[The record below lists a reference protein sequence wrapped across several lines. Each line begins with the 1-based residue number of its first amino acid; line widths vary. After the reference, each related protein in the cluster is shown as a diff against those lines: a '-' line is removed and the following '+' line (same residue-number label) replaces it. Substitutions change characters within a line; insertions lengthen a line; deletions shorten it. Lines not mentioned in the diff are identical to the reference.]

1 MTVYYGHVVKLNK
14 TDNLDVK
21 ILSSLLNNC
30 RESDRQIGQKIGLS
44 GVAVKSR
51 IDKMLKTK
59 LIEKFTLK
67 IEPHLLGY
75 NVIYLVTTGQDVNE
89 IVKHVNLVG
98 EPFFIVPCVGGISA
112 CGIVV
117 NGEVDQKIAIIK
129 NLLKQ
134 VRILNIFEAED
145 AGIESNLTKTDLD
158 VIEQLLKNPREQI
171 DVIAKNVKISSKTV
185 ARSIEKL
192 QENTA
197 FQFTL
202 IYDPTKIRPY
212 ISHAVLCVVNGN
224 IENLLKTLEK
234 QFEDHFMQIP
244 FIAKNQIALFLYSEN
259 IFEMDE
265 MVQKAS
271 SIENVIAVEN
281 FMPKKI
287 SLPHDWIRNGI
298 KENRKSEKLHL
309 LRV

>member
-1 MTVYYGHVVKLNK
+1 MKLNK
-14 TDNLDVK
+14 TDNLDVQ
-21 ILSSLLNNC
+21 ILSQLLNNC

-51 IDKMLKTK
+51 ISKMIKSK
-59 LIEKFTLK
+59 LIENFTLK

-89 IVKHVNLVG
+89 IVKQVKLVG
-98 EPFFIVPCVGGISA
+98 EPFFVVPCVGGISA

-117 NGEVDQKIAIIK
+117 RGEVDQKIAIIN
-129 NLLKQ
+129 NLLKD
-134 VRILNIFEAED
+134 VRVLNIFEAED

-171 DVIAKNVKISSKTV
+171 DIVSKKAKLSSKTV
-185 ARSIEKL
+185 MRSIEKL
-192 QENTA
+192 QNNPA
-197 FQFTL
+197 FQFT
-202 IYDPTKIRPY
+202 ITYNPVRIKPY

-224 IENLLKTLEK
+224 IENLLKILKK
-234 QFEDHFMQIP
+234 QFEEHFMQIP
-244 FIAKNQIALFLYSEN
+244 FIAKNQIVLFLYSED

-271 SIENVIAVEN
+271 SVENVVAVEN

-287 SLPHDWIRNGI
+287 SLPYDWIRNAI
-298 KENRKSEKLHL
+298 RENRKSKKLHL
-309 LRV
+309 LKIPTT

>member
-1 MTVYYGHVVKLNK
+1 MKLSK
-14 TDNLDVK
+14 IDNLDVR

-51 IDKMLKTK
+51 INKMLKSK

-89 IVKHVNLVG
+89 IVKQVKLVG

-117 NGEVDQKIAIIK
+117 KGEVEQKIAIIN
-129 NLLKQ
+129 NLLKE

-145 AGIESNLTKTDLD
+145 AGIKSNLTKTDLD
-158 VIEQLLKNPREQI
+158 VIEHLLKDPQEQI
-171 DVIAKNVKISSKTV
+171 DIIAKNLHLSTKTV
-185 ARSIEKL
+185 TRSIEKL
-192 QENTA
+192 QKNPA

-202 IYDPTKIRPY
+202 TYNPSKIKPY
-212 ISHAVLCVVNGN
+212 ISHAILCVVNGN
-224 IENLLKTLEK
+224 IQNLLKTLK
-234 QFEDHFMQIP
+234 IQFEDHFMQIP
-244 FIAKNQIALFLYSEN
+244 FIAKNQIALFLYSED

-265 MVQKAS
+265 LVQKARS
-271 SIENVIAVEN
+271 VENVISAEN

-287 SLPHDWIRNGI
+287 SLPHDWIINAI
-298 KENRKSEKLHL
+298 KENRKSERLHL
-309 LRV
+309 LRVTT

>member
-1 MTVYYGHVVKLNK
+1 MKLSK
-14 TDNLDVK
+14 IDNLDVR

-51 IDKMLKTK
+51 INKMLKSK

-89 IVKHVNLVG
+89 IVKQVKLVG
-98 EPFFIVPCVGGISA
+98 EPFFVVPCVGGISA

-117 NGEVDQKIAIIK
+117 KGEVEQKIAIIN
-129 NLLKQ
+129 NLLKE

-145 AGIESNLTKTDLD
+145 AGIKSNLTKTDLD
-158 VIEQLLKNPREQI
+158 VIEQLLKDPQEQI
-171 DVIAKNVKISSKTV
+171 DVIAKNLHLSTKTV
-185 ARSIEKL
+185 TRSIEKL
-192 QENTA
+192 QKNPA

-202 IYDPTKIRPY
+202 TYNPSKIKPY
-212 ISHAVLCVVNGN
+212 ISHAILCVVNGN
-224 IENLLKTLEK
+224 IQNLLKTLK
-234 QFEDHFMQIP
+234 IQFEDHFMQIP
-244 FIAKNQIALFLYSEN
+244 FIAKNQIALFLYSED

-265 MVQKAS
+265 MVQKARS
-271 SIENVIAVEN
+271 VENVISAEN

-287 SLPHDWIRNGI
+287 SLPHDWIRNAI
-298 KENRKSEKLHL
+298 KENRKSERLHL
-309 LRV
+309 LRITT

>member
-1 MTVYYGHVVKLNK
+1 MKLSK
-14 TDNLDVK
+14 IDNLDMK
-21 ILSSLLNNC
+21 ILSNLLNNC

-44 GVAVKSR
+44 GVSVRSR
-51 IDKMLKTK
+51 IEKMLKSK

-89 IVKHVNLVG
+89 IVKQVKLVG
-98 EPFFIVPCVGGISA
+98 EPFFVVPCVGGYSA

-117 NGEVDQKIAIIK
+117 KGEVEQKIAIIK
-129 NLLKQ
+129 NMLKQ

-158 VIEQLLKNPREQI
+158 VIEQLLNNPLEQI
-171 DVIAKNVKISSKTV
+171 DVVAKNAKISSKTV

-192 QENTA
+192 QENPA

-202 IYDPTKIRPY
+202 TYDPGKIKPY
-212 ISHAVLCVVNGN
+212 IAHAVLCVVNGN
-224 IENLLKTLEK
+224 IETLLKALRK
-234 QFEDHFMQIP
+234 QFEEHFMQIP
-244 FIAKNQIALFLYSEN
+244 FIAKNQIALFLYSED

-271 SIENVIAVEN
+271 DVENVVAVEN

-287 SLPHDWIRNGI
+287 SLPQDWIRNGI
-298 KENRKSEKLHL
+298 KENRKSERLHL
-309 LRV
+309 LRA

>member
-1 MTVYYGHVVKLNK
+1 MKLSK
-14 TDNLDVK
+14 IDNLDMK
-21 ILSSLLNNC
+21 ILSNLLNNC

-51 IDKMLKTK
+51 INKMLKSK

-89 IVKHVNLVG
+89 IVKQVKLVG
-98 EPFFIVPCVGGISA
+98 EPFFVVPCVGGYSA

-117 NGEVDQKIAIIK
+117 NGEVEQKIAIIK

-171 DVIAKNVKISSKTV
+171 DVVAKNAKISSKTV

-192 QENTA
+192 QENPA

-202 IYDPTKIRPY
+202 IYNPAKIKPY
-212 ISHAVLCVVNGN
+212 ISHAVLCVVNG
-224 IENLLKTLEK
+224 IC
-234 QFEDHFMQIP
+234 
-244 FIAKNQIALFLYSEN
+244 
-259 IFEMDE
+259 
-265 MVQKAS
+265 
-271 SIENVIAVEN
+271 
-281 FMPKKI
+281 
-287 SLPHDWIRNGI
+287 I
-298 KENRKSEKLHL
+298 K
-309 LRV
+309 

>member
-1 MTVYYGHVVKLNK
+1 MKLSK
-14 TDNLDVK
+14 IDNLDMK
-21 ILSSLLNNC
+21 ILSHLLNNC

-44 GVAVKSR
+44 GVAVRSR
-51 IDKMLKTK
+51 IEKMLKSK

-89 IVKHVNLVG
+89 IVKQVKLVG
-98 EPFFIVPCVGGISA
+98 EPFFVVPCVGGYSA

-117 NGEVDQKIAIIK
+117 KGEVEQKIAIIK

-171 DVIAKNVKISSKTV
+171 DVVAKNAKISSKTV
-185 ARSIEKL
+185 TRSIEKL
-192 QENTA
+192 QKNPA

-202 IYDPTKIRPY
+202 TYDPTKIKPY
-212 ISHAVLCVVNGN
+212 IAHAILCVINGDV
-224 IENLLKTLEK
+224 ETLLKALRK

-244 FIAKNQIALFLYSEN
+244 FIAKNQIALFLYSED

-265 MVQKAS
+265 MVQKANS
-271 SIENVIAVEN
+271 VENVIAVEN

-287 SLPHDWIRNGI
+287 SLPQDWIRNGI
-298 KENRKSEKLHL
+298 KENRKSEKLHI

>member
-1 MTVYYGHVVKLNK
+1 MTVYYVRIVKLNK

-21 ILSSLLNNC
+21 ILSNLLNNC

-51 IDKMLKTK
+51 IDKMLKRK

-89 IVKHVNLVG
+89 IVKQVKLVG

-117 NGEVDQKIAIIK
+117 NGEVEQKIAIIK

-192 QENTA
+192 QENPA

-202 IYDPTKIRPY
+202 IYDPTKIKPY

-224 IENLLKTLEK
+224 IKNLLKTLEK

-244 FIAKNQIALFLYSEN
+244 FIAKNQIALFLYSED

-265 MVQKAS
+265 MVQKAR
-271 SIENVIAVEN
+271 SIENVVAVEN
-281 FMPKKI
+281 FMPNKI

-298 KENRKSEKLHL
+298 KENRKSERLHL
-309 LRV
+309 LRA

>member
-1 MTVYYGHVVKLNK
+1 MKLSK
-14 TDNLDVK
+14 IDNLDMR
-21 ILSSLLNNC
+21 ILSNLLNNC

-51 IDKMLKTK
+51 INKMLKSK

-89 IVKHVNLVG
+89 IVKQVKLVG

-117 NGEVDQKIAIIK
+117 KGEVEQKIAIIN
-129 NLLKQ
+129 NLLKE

-145 AGIESNLTKTDLD
+145 AGIKSNLTKTDLD
-158 VIEQLLKNPREQI
+158 VIEHLLKDPQEQI
-171 DVIAKNVKISSKTV
+171 DIIAKNLHLSTKTV
-185 ARSIEKL
+185 TRSIEKL
-192 QENTA
+192 QKNPA

-202 IYDPTKIRPY
+202 TYNPSKIKPY
-212 ISHAVLCVVNGN
+212 ISHAILCVVNGN
-224 IENLLKTLEK
+224 IQNLLKTLK
-234 QFEDHFMQIP
+234 IQFEDHFMQIP
-244 FIAKNQIALFLYSEN
+244 FIAKNQIALFLYSED

-265 MVQKAS
+265 LVQKARS
-271 SIENVIAVEN
+271 VENVISAEN

-287 SLPHDWIRNGI
+287 SLPYDWIRNAI
-298 KENRKSEKLHL
+298 KENRKSERLHL
-309 LRV
+309 LRVTT

>member
-1 MTVYYGHVVKLNK
+1 MKLSK
-14 TDNLDVK
+14 IDNLDMK
-21 ILSSLLNNC
+21 ILSNLLNNC

-44 GVAVKSR
+44 GVSVRSR
-51 IDKMLKTK
+51 IEKMLKSK

-67 IEPHLLGY
+67 IEPHILGY

-89 IVKHVNLVG
+89 IVKQVKLVG
-98 EPFFIVPCVGGISA
+98 EPFFVVPCVGCYSA

-117 NGEVDQKIAIIK
+117 KGEVEQKIAIIK
-129 NLLKQ
+129 NMLKQ

-158 VIEQLLKNPREQI
+158 VSEQLLKNPREQI
-171 DVIAKNVKISSKTV
+171 DVVAKNAKISSKTV

-192 QENTA
+192 QENPA

-202 IYDPTKIRPY
+202 TYDPGKIKPY
-212 ISHAVLCVVNGN
+212 IAHAVLCVVNGN
-224 IENLLKTLEK
+224 IETLLKVLRK
-234 QFEDHFMQIP
+234 QFEEHFMQIP
-244 FIAKNQIALFLYSEN
+244 FIAKNQIALFLYSED

-271 SIENVIAVEN
+271 DVENVVAVEN

-287 SLPHDWIRNGI
+287 SLPQDWIRNGI

>member
-1 MTVYYGHVVKLNK
+1 MKLNK

-21 ILSSLLNNC
+21 ILSNLLNNC

-44 GVAVKSR
+44 GVAVRSR
-51 IDKMLKTK
+51 IDKMLRLN

-89 IVKHVNLVG
+89 IIKQVKLVG
-98 EPFFIVPCVGGISA
+98 EPFFVVPCVGGYSA

-117 NGEVDQKIAIIK
+117 KGEVEQKIAIIN
-129 NLLKQ
+129 NLLKE

-145 AGIESNLTKTDLD
+145 AGIKSNLTKTDLD
-158 VIEQLLKNPREQI
+158 VIEHLLKDPQEQI
-171 DVIAKNVKISSKTV
+171 DIIAKNLHLSTKTV
-185 ARSIEKL
+185 TRSIEKL
-192 QENTA
+192 QKNPA

-202 IYDPTKIRPY
+202 TYNPSKIKPY
-212 ISHAVLCVVNGN
+212 ISHAILCVVNGN
-224 IENLLKTLEK
+224 IQNLLKTLK
-234 QFEDHFMQIP
+234 IQFEDHFMQIP
-244 FIAKNQIALFLYSEN
+244 FIAKNQIALFLYSED

-265 MVQKAS
+265 LVQKARS
-271 SIENVIAVEN
+271 VENVISAEN

-287 SLPHDWIRNGI
+287 SLPYDWIRNAI
-298 KENRKSEKLHL
+298 KENRKSERLHL
-309 LRV
+309 LRVTT

>member
-1 MTVYYGHVVKLNK
+1 MKLSK
-14 TDNLDVK
+14 IDNLDVR

-30 RESDRQIGQKIGLS
+30 RESDRQVGQKIGLS

-51 IDKMLKTK
+51 INKMLKSK

-89 IVKHVNLVG
+89 IVKQVKLVG

-112 CGIVV
+112 CGIAVK
-117 NGEVDQKIAIIK
+117 GEVEQKIAIIN
-129 NLLKQ
+129 NLLKE

-145 AGIESNLTKTDLD
+145 AGIKSNLTKTDLD
-158 VIEQLLKNPREQI
+158 VIEQLLKEPQEQI
-171 DVIAKNVKISSKTV
+171 DVIAKNLHLSTKTV
-185 ARSIEKL
+185 TRSIEKL
-192 QENTA
+192 QKNPA

-202 IYDPTKIRPY
+202 TYDPSKIKPY
-212 ISHAVLCVVNGN
+212 ISHAILCVVNGN
-224 IENLLKTLEK
+224 IQNLLKTLK
-234 QFEDHFMQIP
+234 IQFEDHFMQIP
-244 FIAKNQIALFLYSEN
+244 FIAKNQIALFLYSED

-265 MVQKAS
+265 MVQKARS
-271 SIENVIAVEN
+271 VENVISAEN

-287 SLPHDWIRNGI
+287 SLPHDWIRNAI
-298 KENRKSEKLHL
+298 KENRKSERLHL
-309 LRV
+309 LRVTT

>member
-1 MTVYYGHVVKLNK
+1 MKLSK
-14 TDNLDVK
+14 IDNLDMR
-21 ILSSLLNNC
+21 ILSNLLNNC

-51 IDKMLKTK
+51 INKMLKSK

-89 IVKHVNLVG
+89 IVKQVKLVG

-117 NGEVDQKIAIIK
+117 KGEVEQKIAIIN
-129 NLLKQ
+129 NLLKE

-145 AGIESNLTKTDLD
+145 AGIKSNLTKTDLD
-158 VIEQLLKNPREQI
+158 VIEQLLKDPQEQI
-171 DVIAKNVKISSKTV
+171 DVIAKNLHLSTKTV
-185 ARSIEKL
+185 TRSIEKL
-192 QENTA
+192 QKNPA

-202 IYDPTKIRPY
+202 TYDPSKIKPY
-212 ISHAVLCVVNGN
+212 ISHAILCVVNGN
-224 IENLLKTLEK
+224 IQNLLKTLK
-234 QFEDHFMQIP
+234 IQFEDHFMQIP
-244 FIAKNQIALFLYSEN
+244 FIAKNQIALFLYSED

-265 MVQKAS
+265 MVQKANS
-271 SIENVIAVEN
+271 VENVISAEN

-287 SLPHDWIRNGI
+287 SLPHDWIRNAI
-298 KENRKSEKLHL
+298 KENRKSERLHL
-309 LRV
+309 LRITT

>member
-1 MTVYYGHVVKLNK
+1 MKLSK
-14 TDNLDVK
+14 IDNLDMK
-21 ILSSLLNNC
+21 ILSNLLNNC

-44 GVAVKSR
+44 GVAVRSR
-51 IDKMLKTK
+51 IEKMLKSK
-59 LIEKFTLK
+59 LIEKFNLK

-89 IVKHVNLVG
+89 IVKQVKLVG
-98 EPFFIVPCVGGISA
+98 EPFFVVPCVGGYSA

-117 NGEVDQKIAIIK
+117 KGEVEQKIAIIK

-171 DVIAKNVKISSKTV
+171 DVVAKNAKISSKTV
-185 ARSIEKL
+185 TRSIEKL
-192 QENTA
+192 QENPA

-202 IYDPTKIRPY
+202 TYDPGKIKPY
-212 ISHAVLCVVNGN
+212 ISHAILCVINGDV
-224 IENLLKTLEK
+224 ETLLKALRK

-244 FIAKNQIALFLYSEN
+244 FIAKNQIALFLYSED

-265 MVQKAS
+265 MVQKANS
-271 SIENVIAVEN
+271 VENVIAVEN

-287 SLPHDWIRNGI
+287 SLPQDWIRNGI
-298 KENRKSEKLHL
+298 KENRKSERLHL
-309 LRV
+309 LRI

>member
-1 MTVYYGHVVKLNK
+1 MKLSK
-14 TDNLDVK
+14 IDNLDMK
-21 ILSSLLNNC
+21 ILSNLLNNC

-44 GVAVKSR
+44 GVAVRTR
-51 IDKMLKTK
+51 IEKMLKSK

-89 IVKHVNLVG
+89 IVKQVKLVG
-98 EPFFIVPCVGGISA
+98 EPFFVVPCVGGYSA

-117 NGEVDQKIAIIK
+117 KGEVEQKIAIMK

-145 AGIESNLTKTDLD
+145 AGMESNLTKTDLD

-171 DVIAKNVKISSKTV
+171 DVVSKNANISTKTV
-185 ARSIEKL
+185 TRSIEKL
-192 QENTA
+192 QKNPA

-202 IYDPTKIRPY
+202 TYDPGKIKPY
-212 ISHAVLCVVNGN
+212 IAHAILCVINGDV
-224 IENLLKTLEK
+224 ETMLKALRK
-234 QFEDHFMQIP
+234 QFEEHFMQIP
-244 FIAKNQIALFLYSEN
+244 FIAKNQIALFLYSED

-265 MVQKAS
+265 MVQKANS
-271 SIENVIAVEN
+271 VENVITVEN

-287 SLPHDWIRNGI
+287 SLPQDWIRNGI
-298 KENRKSEKLHL
+298 RENRKSEKLHL
-309 LRV
+309 LRNVV

>member
-1 MTVYYGHVVKLNK
+1 MKLSK
-14 TDNLDVK
+14 IDNLDMK
-21 ILSSLLNNC
+21 ILSNLLNNC
-30 RESDRQIGQKIGLS
+30 RESDRQVGQKIGLS

-51 IDKMLKTK
+51 INKMLKSK

-89 IVKHVNLVG
+89 IVKLVG
-98 EPFFIVPCVGGISA
+98 EPFFVVPCVGGYSA

-117 NGEVDQKIAIIK
+117 NGEVEQKIAIIK

-171 DVIAKNVKISSKTV
+171 DVVAKNAKISSKTV

-192 QENTA
+192 QENPA

-202 IYDPTKIRPY
+202 IYNPAKIKPY
-212 ISHAVLCVVNGN
+212 ISHAVLCMVNGN
-224 IENLLKTLEK
+224 IKNLLKTLEK

-244 FIAKNQIALFLYSEN
+244 FIAKNQIALFLYSED

-271 SIENVIAVEN
+271 SVENVIAVEN

-287 SLPHDWIRNGI
+287 SLPHDWIRNAI
-298 KENRKSEKLHL
+298 KENRKSERLHL
-309 LRV
+309 LRVTT

>member
-1 MTVYYGHVVKLNK
+1 MKLSK
-14 TDNLDVK
+14 IDNLDMK
-21 ILSSLLNNC
+21 ILSNLLNNC

-44 GVAVKSR
+44 GVSVRSR
-51 IDKMLKTK
+51 IEKMLKSK

-89 IVKHVNLVG
+89 IVKQVKLVG
-98 EPFFIVPCVGGISA
+98 EPFFVVPCVGGYSA

-117 NGEVDQKIAIIK
+117 NGEVEQKIAIIK
-129 NLLKQ
+129 NMLKQ

-158 VIEQLLKNPREQI
+158 VIEQLLNNPLEQI
-171 DVIAKNVKISSKTV
+171 DVVAKNAKISSKTV

-192 QENTA
+192 QENPA

-202 IYDPTKIRPY
+202 TYNPGKIKPY
-212 ISHAVLCVVNGN
+212 IAHAVLCVVNGN
-224 IENLLKTLEK
+224 IETLLKALRK
-234 QFEDHFMQIP
+234 QFEEHFMQIP
-244 FIAKNQIALFLYSEN
+244 FIAKNQIALFLYSED

-271 SIENVIAVEN
+271 GVENVVAVEN

-287 SLPHDWIRNGI
+287 SLPQDWIRNGI
-298 KENRKSEKLHL
+298 KENRKSERLHL
-309 LRV
+309 LRA

>member
-1 MTVYYGHVVKLNK
+1 MKLNK
-14 TDNLDVK
+14 TDNLDVQ
-21 ILSSLLNNC
+21 ILSHLLNNC

-51 IDKMLKTK
+51 ISKMIKSK
-59 LIEKFTLK
+59 LIENFTLK

-89 IVKHVNLVG
+89 IVKQVKLVG
-98 EPFFIVPCVGGISA
+98 EPFFVVPCVGGISA

-117 NGEVDQKIAIIK
+117 KGEVDQKIAIIN
-129 NLLKQ
+129 NLLKD
-134 VRILNIFEAED
+134 VRVLNIFEAED

-158 VIEQLLKNPREQI
+158 VIEQLLKNPRKQI
-171 DVIAKNVKISSKTV
+171 DIIAKKAKLSSKTV
-185 ARSIEKL
+185 MRSIEKL
-192 QENTA
+192 QKNPA
-197 FQFTL
+197 FQFTVA
-202 IYDPTKIRPY
+202 YDPSKIKPY
-212 ISHAVLCVVNGN
+212 ISHAVLCVVNGS
-224 IENLLKTLEK
+224 IESLLKVLKK
-234 QFEDHFMQIP
+234 QFENHFMQIP
-244 FIAKNQIALFLYSEN
+244 FIAKNQIVLFLYSED

-287 SLPHDWIRNGI
+287 SLPHDWIRNAI
-298 KENRKSEKLHL
+298 KENRKSQKLHL
-309 LRV
+309 LRIPV

>member
-1 MTVYYGHVVKLNK
+1 MKLSK
-14 TDNLDVK
+14 IDNLDMK
-21 ILSSLLNNC
+21 ILSNLLNNC

-44 GVAVKSR
+44 GVAVRSR
-51 IDKMLKTK
+51 IEKMLKSK

-67 IEPHLLGY
+67 IEPHILGY

-89 IVKHVNLVG
+89 IVKQVKLVG
-98 EPFFIVPCVGGISA
+98 EPFFVVPCVGGYSA

-117 NGEVDQKIAIIK
+117 KGEVEQKIAIIK
-129 NLLKQ
+129 NLVKQ

-145 AGIESNLTKTDLD
+145 AGMESNLTKTDLD

-171 DVIAKNVKISSKTV
+171 DVVAKNAKISSKTV

-192 QENTA
+192 QENPA

-202 IYDPTKIRPY
+202 TYNPGKIKPY
-212 ISHAVLCVVNGN
+212 IAHAVLCVINGN
-224 IENLLKTLEK
+224 VETMLKALRK
-234 QFEDHFMQIP
+234 QFEGHFMQIP
-244 FIAKNQIALFLYSEN
+244 FIAKNQIALFLYSED

-265 MVQKAS
+265 MVQKANS
-271 SIENVIAVEN
+271 VENVVAVEN

-287 SLPHDWIRNGI
+287 SLPQDWIRNGI
-298 KENRKSEKLHL
+298 KENRKSERLHL
-309 LRV
+309 LRA

>member
-1 MTVYYGHVVKLNK
+1 VKLSK

-21 ILSSLLNNC
+21 ILSHLLNNC

-51 IDKMLKTK
+51 ISKMIKSK
-59 LIEKFTLK
+59 LIENFTLK

-89 IVKHVNLVG
+89 IIKQVKLVG
-98 EPFFIVPCVGGISA
+98 EPFFVVPCVGGISA

-117 NGEVDQKIAIIK
+117 RGEVDQKIAIIN
-129 NLLKQ
+129 NLLKD
-134 VRILNIFEAED
+134 VRVLNIFEAED

-171 DVIAKNVKISSKTV
+171 DIVSKKAKLSSKTV
-185 ARSIEKL
+185 MRSIEKL
-192 QENTA
+192 QNNPA
-197 FQFTL
+197 FQFT
-202 IYDPTKIRPY
+202 ITYNPVRIKPY

-224 IENLLKTLEK
+224 IENLLKILKK
-234 QFEDHFMQIP
+234 QFEEHFMQIP
-244 FIAKNQIALFLYSEN
+244 FIAKNQIVLFLYSED

-271 SIENVIAVEN
+271 SVENVVAVEN

-287 SLPHDWIRNGI
+287 SLPYDWIRNAI
-298 KENRKSEKLHL
+298 RENRKSKKLHL
-309 LRV
+309 LKIPTT

>member
-1 MTVYYGHVVKLNK
+1 MKLNK

-21 ILSSLLNNC
+21 ILSHLLNNC

-51 IDKMLKTK
+51 ISKMIKSK
-59 LIEKFTLK
+59 LIENFTLK

-89 IVKHVNLVG
+89 IVKQVKLVG
-98 EPFFIVPCVGGISA
+98 EPFFVVPCVGGISA

-117 NGEVDQKIAIIK
+117 RGEVDQKIAIIN
-129 NLLKQ
+129 NLLKD
-134 VRILNIFEAED
+134 VRVLNIFEAED
-145 AGIESNLTKTDLD
+145 AGIESNLTQTDLD
-158 VIEQLLKNPREQI
+158 VIEQLLKNPRELI
-171 DVIAKNVKISSKTV
+171 DVISKKAKLSSKTV
-185 ARSIEKL
+185 MRSIEKL
-192 QENTA
+192 QNNPA
-197 FQFTL
+197 FQFT
-202 IYDPTKIRPY
+202 ITYDPSKIKPY

-224 IENLLKTLEK
+224 IENLLKTLKK

-244 FIAKNQIALFLYSEN
+244 FIAKNQIVLFLYSED

-271 SIENVIAVEN
+271 SVENVIAVEN

-287 SLPHDWIRNGI
+287 SLPHDWIKNAI

-309 LRV
+309 LRVPV

>member
-1 MTVYYGHVVKLNK
+1 VKLSK
-14 TDNLDVK
+14 IDNLDVR

-30 RESDRQIGQKIGLS
+30 RESDRRIGQKIGLS

-51 IDKMLKTK
+51 INKMLKSK

-89 IVKHVNLVG
+89 IVKQVKLVG
-98 EPFFIVPCVGGISA
+98 EPFFVVPCVGGISA

-117 NGEVDQKIAIIK
+117 KGEVEQKIAIIN
-129 NLLKQ
+129 NLLKE

-145 AGIESNLTKTDLD
+145 AGIKSNLTKTDLD
-158 VIEQLLKNPREQI
+158 VIEQLLKDPQEQI
-171 DVIAKNVKISSKTV
+171 DVIAKNLHLSTKTV
-185 ARSIEKL
+185 TRSIEKL
-192 QENTA
+192 QKNPA

-202 IYDPTKIRPY
+202 TYNPSKIKPY
-212 ISHAVLCVVNGN
+212 ISHAILCVVNGS
-224 IENLLKTLEK
+224 IQNLLKTLK
-234 QFEDHFMQIP
+234 IQFEDHFMQIP
-244 FIAKNQIALFLYSEN
+244 FIAKNQIALFLYSED

-265 MVQKAS
+265 MVQKARS
-271 SIENVIAVEN
+271 VENVISAEN

-287 SLPHDWIRNGI
+287 SLPHDWIRNAI

-309 LRV
+309 LRITT

>member
-1 MTVYYGHVVKLNK
+1 MKLSK

-21 ILSSLLNNC
+21 ILSHLLNNC

-51 IDKMLKTK
+51 ISKMIKSK
-59 LIEKFTLK
+59 LIENFTLK

-89 IVKHVNLVG
+89 IIKQVKLVG
-98 EPFFIVPCVGGISA
+98 EPFFVVPCVGGISA

-117 NGEVDQKIAIIK
+117 RGEVDQKIAIIN
-129 NLLKQ
+129 NLLKD
-134 VRILNIFEAED
+134 VRVLNIFEAED

-171 DVIAKNVKISSKTV
+171 DIVSKKAKLSSKTV
-185 ARSIEKL
+185 MRSIEKL
-192 QENTA
+192 QNNPA
-197 FQFTL
+197 FQFT
-202 IYDPTKIRPY
+202 ITYNPVRIKPY

-224 IENLLKTLEK
+224 IENLLKILKK
-234 QFEDHFMQIP
+234 QFEEHFMQIP
-244 FIAKNQIALFLYSEN
+244 FIAKNQIVLFLYSED

-271 SIENVIAVEN
+271 SVENVVAVEN

-287 SLPHDWIRNGI
+287 SLPYDWIRNAI
-298 KENRKSEKLHL
+298 RENRKSKKLHL
-309 LRV
+309 LKIPTT

>member
-1 MTVYYGHVVKLNK
+1 MKLNK

-21 ILSSLLNNC
+21 ILSHLLNNC

-51 IDKMLKTK
+51 ISKMIKSK
-59 LIEKFTLK
+59 LIENFTLK

-89 IVKHVNLVG
+89 IVKQVKLVG
-98 EPFFIVPCVGGISA
+98 EPFFVVPCVGGISA

-117 NGEVDQKIAIIK
+117 RGEVDQKIAIIN
-129 NLLKQ
+129 NLLKD
-134 VRILNIFEAED
+134 VRVLNIFEAED
-145 AGIESNLTKTDLD
+145 AGIESNLTQTDLD

-171 DVIAKNVKISSKTV
+171 DVISKKAKLSSKTV
-185 ARSIEKL
+185 MRSIEKL
-192 QENTA
+192 QSNPA
-197 FQFTL
+197 FQFT
-202 IYDPTKIRPY
+202 ITYDPSKIKPY

-224 IENLLKTLEK
+224 IENLLKTLKK

-244 FIAKNQIALFLYSEN
+244 FIAKNQIVLFLYSED

-271 SIENVIAVEN
+271 SIENIIAVEN

-287 SLPHDWIRNGI
+287 SLPHDWIRNAI

-309 LRV
+309 LRIPA

>member
-1 MTVYYGHVVKLNK
+1 MKLNK

-21 ILSSLLNNC
+21 ILSHLLNNC

-51 IDKMLKTK
+51 ISKMIKSK
-59 LIEKFTLK
+59 LIENFTLK

-89 IVKHVNLVG
+89 IVKQVKLVG
-98 EPFFIVPCVGGISA
+98 EPFFVVPCVGGISA

-117 NGEVDQKIAIIK
+117 RGEVDQKIAIIN
-129 NLLKQ
+129 NLLKD
-134 VRILNIFEAED
+134 VRVLNIFEAED
-145 AGIESNLTKTDLD
+145 AGIESNLTQTDLD

-171 DVIAKNVKISSKTV
+171 DVISKKAKLSSKTV
-185 ARSIEKL
+185 MRSIEKL
-192 QENTA
+192 QSNPA
-197 FQFTL
+197 FQFT
-202 IYDPTKIRPY
+202 ITYDPSKIKPY

-224 IENLLKTLEK
+224 IENLLKTLKK

-244 FIAKNQIALFLYSEN
+244 FIAKNQIVLFLYSEDV
-259 IFEMDE
+259 FEMDE
-265 MVQKAS
+265 MVQRAS
-271 SIENVIAVEN
+271 SIENIIAVEN

-287 SLPHDWIRNGI
+287 SLPHDWIRNAI

-309 LRV
+309 LRIPA

>member
-1 MTVYYGHVVKLNK
+1 MKLSK
-14 TDNLDVK
+14 IDNLDVR
-21 ILSSLLNNC
+21 ILSNLLNNC

-51 IDKMLKTK
+51 INKMLKSK

-75 NVIYLVTTGQDVNE
+75 NVIYLVTAGQDVNE
-89 IVKHVNLVG
+89 IVKQVKLVG

-117 NGEVDQKIAIIK
+117 KGEVEQKIAIIN
-129 NLLKQ
+129 NLLKE

-145 AGIESNLTKTDLD
+145 AGIKSNLTKTDLD
-158 VIEQLLKNPREQI
+158 VIEQLLKDPQEQI
-171 DVIAKNVKISSKTV
+171 DIIAKNLHFSTKTV
-185 ARSIEKL
+185 TRSIEKL
-192 QENTA
+192 QKNPA

-202 IYDPTKIRPY
+202 TYDPSKIKPY

-244 FIAKNQIALFLYSEN
+244 FIAKNQIALFLYSED

-265 MVQKAS
+265 MVQRAS
-271 SIENVIAVEN
+271 SVENVVAVEN

-287 SLPHDWIRNGI
+287 SLPQDWIKNAI

-309 LRV
+309 LRNMA

>member
-1 MTVYYGHVVKLNK
+1 MKLSK
-14 TDNLDVK
+14 IDNLDMK
-21 ILSSLLNNC
+21 ILSNLLNNC

-44 GVAVKSR
+44 GVSVRSR
-51 IDKMLKTK
+51 IEKMLKSK

-67 IEPHLLGY
+67 IEPHILGY

-89 IVKHVNLVG
+89 IVKQVKLVG
-98 EPFFIVPCVGGISA
+98 EPFFVVPCVGGYSA

-117 NGEVDQKIAIIK
+117 KGEVEQKIAIIK
-129 NLLKQ
+129 NMLKQ

-158 VIEQLLKNPREQI
+158 VIEQLLKNPQEQI
-171 DVIAKNVKISSKTV
+171 DVVAKNAKISSKTV

-192 QENTA
+192 QENPA

-202 IYDPTKIRPY
+202 TYDPGKIKPY
-212 ISHAVLCVVNGN
+212 IAHAVLCVVNGN
-224 IENLLKTLEK
+224 IETLLKVLRK
-234 QFEDHFMQIP
+234 QFEEHFMQIP
-244 FIAKNQIALFLYSEN
+244 FIAKNQIALFLYSED

-271 SIENVIAVEN
+271 GVENVVAVEN

-287 SLPHDWIRNGI
+287 SLPQDWIRNGI
-298 KENRKSEKLHL
+298 KENRKSERLHL
-309 LRV
+309 LRA

>member
-1 MTVYYGHVVKLNK
+1 VKLSK
-14 TDNLDVK
+14 IDNLDVR

-51 IDKMLKTK
+51 INKMLKSK

-89 IVKHVNLVG
+89 IVKQVKLVG

-117 NGEVDQKIAIIK
+117 KGEVEQKIAIIN
-129 NLLKQ
+129 NLLKE

-145 AGIESNLTKTDLD
+145 AGIKSNLTKTDLD
-158 VIEQLLKNPREQI
+158 VIEQLLKDPQEQI
-171 DVIAKNVKISSKTV
+171 DVIAKNLHLSTKTIT
-185 ARSIEKL
+185 RSIEKL
-192 QENTA
+192 QKNPA

-202 IYDPTKIRPY
+202 TYDPSKIKPY
-212 ISHAVLCVVNGN
+212 ISHAILCVVNGN
-224 IENLLKTLEK
+224 IQNLLKTLK
-234 QFEDHFMQIP
+234 IQFEDHFMQIP
-244 FIAKNQIALFLYSEN
+244 FIAKNQIALFLYSED

-265 MVQKAS
+265 MVQKARS
-271 SIENVIAVEN
+271 VENVISAEN

-287 SLPHDWIRNGI
+287 SLPHDWIRNAI

-309 LRV
+309 LRVTT

>member
-1 MTVYYGHVVKLNK
+1 MKLNK

-21 ILSSLLNNC
+21 ILSHLLNNC

-51 IDKMLKTK
+51 ISKMIKSK
-59 LIEKFTLK
+59 LIENFTLK

-89 IVKHVNLVG
+89 IVKQVKLVG
-98 EPFFIVPCVGGISA
+98 EPFFVVPCVGGISA

-117 NGEVDQKIAIIK
+117 RGEVDQKIAIIN
-129 NLLKQ
+129 NLLKD
-134 VRILNIFEAED
+134 VRVLNIFEAED

-158 VIEQLLKNPREQI
+158 VIEQLLKNPRELI
-171 DVIAKNVKISSKTV
+171 DIISKKAKLSSKTV
-185 ARSIEKL
+185 MRSIEKL
-192 QENTA
+192 QNNPA
-197 FQFTL
+197 FQFT
-202 IYDPTKIRPY
+202 ITYDPSKIKPY

-224 IENLLKTLEK
+224 IENLLKTLKK

-244 FIAKNQIALFLYSEN
+244 LIAKNQIVLFLYSED

-271 SIENVIAVEN
+271 SVENIIAVEN

-287 SLPHDWIRNGI
+287 SLPHDWIRNAI
-298 KENRKSEKLHL
+298 KENRKSEKLDL
-309 LRV
+309 LRVSV

>member
-1 MTVYYGHVVKLNK
+1 MKLNK

-21 ILSSLLNNC
+21 ILSHLLNNC

-51 IDKMLKTK
+51 ISKMIKSK
-59 LIEKFTLK
+59 LIENFTLK

-89 IVKHVNLVG
+89 IVKQVKLVG
-98 EPFFIVPCVGGISA
+98 EPFFVVPCVGGISA

-117 NGEVDQKIAIIK
+117 RGEVDQKIAIIN
-129 NLLKQ
+129 NLLKD
-134 VRILNIFEAED
+134 VRVLNIFEAED
-145 AGIESNLTKTDLD
+145 AGIESNLTQTDLD
-158 VIEQLLKNPREQI
+158 VIEQLLKNPRDLI
-171 DVIAKNVKISSKTV
+171 DIISKKTKLSSKTV
-185 ARSIEKL
+185 MRSIEKL
-192 QENTA
+192 QNNPA
-197 FQFTL
+197 FQFT
-202 IYDPTKIRPY
+202 ITYDPSKIKPY

-224 IENLLKTLEK
+224 IENLLKTLKK
-234 QFEDHFMQIP
+234 QFENHFMLIP
-244 FIAKNQIALFLYSEN
+244 FIAKNQIVLFLYSED

-271 SIENVIAVEN
+271 SVENVIAVEN

-287 SLPHDWIRNGI
+287 SLPHDWIKNAI

-309 LRV
+309 LRVPV

>member
-1 MTVYYGHVVKLNK
+1 VKLSK
-14 TDNLDVK
+14 IDNLDVR

-30 RESDRQIGQKIGLS
+30 RESDRQVGQKIGLS

-51 IDKMLKTK
+51 INKMLKSK

-89 IVKHVNLVG
+89 IVKQVKLVG

-117 NGEVDQKIAIIK
+117 KGEVEQKIAIIN
-129 NLLKQ
+129 NLLKE

-145 AGIESNLTKTDLD
+145 AGIKSNLTKTDLD
-158 VIEQLLKNPREQI
+158 VIEQLLKEPQEQI
-171 DVIAKNVKISSKTV
+171 DVIAKNLHLSTKTIT
-185 ARSIEKL
+185 RSIEKL
-192 QENTA
+192 QKNPA

-202 IYDPTKIRPY
+202 TYDPSKIKPY
-212 ISHAVLCVVNGN
+212 ISHAILCVVNGN
-224 IENLLKTLEK
+224 IQNLLKTLK
-234 QFEDHFMQIP
+234 IQFEDHFMQIP
-244 FIAKNQIALFLYSEN
+244 FIAKNQIALFLYSED

-265 MVQKAS
+265 MVQKARS
-271 SIENVIAVEN
+271 VENVISAEN

-287 SLPHDWIRNGI
+287 SLPHDWIRNAI
-298 KENRKSEKLHL
+298 KENRKSERLHL
-309 LRV
+309 LRVTT

>member
-1 MTVYYGHVVKLNK
+1 MKLNK

-21 ILSSLLNNC
+21 ILSHLLNNC

-51 IDKMLKTK
+51 ISKMIKSK
-59 LIEKFTLK
+59 LIENFTLK

-89 IVKHVNLVG
+89 IVKQVKLVG
-98 EPFFIVPCVGGISA
+98 EPFFVVPCVGGISA

-117 NGEVDQKIAIIK
+117 RGEVDQKIAIIN
-129 NLLKQ
+129 NLLKD
-134 VRILNIFEAED
+134 VRVLNIFEAED
-145 AGIESNLTKTDLD
+145 AGIESNLTQTDLD
-158 VIEQLLKNPREQI
+158 VIEQLLKNPRDLI
-171 DVIAKNVKISSKTV
+171 DIISKKTKLSSKTV
-185 ARSIEKL
+185 MRSIEKL
-192 QENTA
+192 QNNPA
-197 FQFTL
+197 FQFT
-202 IYDPTKIRPY
+202 ITYDPSKIKPY

-224 IENLLKTLEK
+224 IENLLKTLKK

-244 FIAKNQIALFLYSEN
+244 FIAKNQIVLFLYSED

-271 SIENVIAVEN
+271 SVENVIAVEN

-287 SLPHDWIRNGI
+287 SLPHDWIKNAI

-309 LRV
+309 LRVPV

>member
-1 MTVYYGHVVKLNK
+1 MKLNK

-51 IDKMLKTK
+51 IDKMLKKK

-89 IVKHVNLVG
+89 IVKQVKLVG

-117 NGEVDQKIAIIK
+117 KGEVEQKIAIIK

-158 VIEQLLKNPREQI
+158 VIEQLLKNPQEQI
-171 DVIAKNVKISSKTV
+171 DVVAKNAKISSKTV
-185 ARSIEKL
+185 TRSIEKL
-192 QENTA
+192 QENPS

-202 IYDPTKIRPY
+202 TYDPGKIKPY
-212 ISHAVLCVVNGN
+212 ISHAILCVINGDV
-224 IENLLKTLEK
+224 ETLLKALRK

-244 FIAKNQIALFLYSEN
+244 FIAKNQIALFLYSED

-265 MVQKAS
+265 MVQKANS
-271 SIENVIAVEN
+271 VENVIAVEN

-287 SLPHDWIRNGI
+287 SLPQDWIRNGI
-298 KENRKSEKLHL
+298 KENRKSEGLHL
-309 LRV
+309 LRI

>member
-1 MTVYYGHVVKLNK
+1 MKLSK
-14 TDNLDVK
+14 IDNLDMK
-21 ILSSLLNNC
+21 ILSNLLNNC

-44 GVAVKSR
+44 GVAVRSR
-51 IDKMLKTK
+51 IEKMLKSK

-75 NVIYLVTTGQDVNE
+75 NVIYLVTTGQNVNE
-89 IVKHVNLVG
+89 IVKQVKLVG
-98 EPFFIVPCVGGISA
+98 EPFFVVPCVGGYSA

-117 NGEVDQKIAIIK
+117 KGEVEQKIAIIK

-158 VIEQLLKNPREQI
+158 VIEQLLKNPQEQI
-171 DVIAKNVKISSKTV
+171 DVVAKNAKISSKTV
-185 ARSIEKL
+185 TRSIEKL
-192 QENTA
+192 QKNPA

-202 IYDPTKIRPY
+202 TYDPTKIKPY
-212 ISHAVLCVVNGN
+212 IAHAILCVINGN
-224 IENLLKTLEK
+224 IETLLKALRK

-244 FIAKNQIALFLYSEN
+244 FIAKNQIALFLYSED

-265 MVQKAS
+265 MVQKANS
-271 SIENVIAVEN
+271 VENVVAAEN

-287 SLPHDWIRNGI
+287 SLPQDWIRNGI
-298 KENRKSEKLHL
+298 RENRKSERLHL

>member
-1 MTVYYGHVVKLNK
+1 MILSKI
-14 TDNLDVK
+14 DNLDMK
-21 ILSSLLNNC
+21 ILSNLLNNC

-44 GVAVKSR
+44 GVAVRSR
-51 IDKMLKTK
+51 IEKMLKSK

-75 NVIYLVTTGQDVNE
+75 NVIYLVTTGQNVNE
-89 IVKHVNLVG
+89 IVKQVKLVG
-98 EPFFIVPCVGGISA
+98 EPFFVVPCVGGYSA

-117 NGEVDQKIAIIK
+117 KGEVEQKIAIIK

-158 VIEQLLKNPREQI
+158 VIEQLLKNPQEQI
-171 DVIAKNVKISSKTV
+171 DVVAKNAKISSKTV
-185 ARSIEKL
+185 TRSIEKL
-192 QENTA
+192 QKNPA

-202 IYDPTKIRPY
+202 TYDPTKIKPY
-212 ISHAVLCVVNGN
+212 IAHAILCVINGN
-224 IENLLKTLEK
+224 IETLLKALRK

-244 FIAKNQIALFLYSEN
+244 FIAKNQIALFLYSED

-265 MVQKAS
+265 MVQKANS
-271 SIENVIAVEN
+271 VENVVAAEN

-287 SLPHDWIRNGI
+287 SLPQDWIRNGI
-298 KENRKSEKLHL
+298 RENRKSERLHL

>member
-1 MTVYYGHVVKLNK
+1 MKLSK
-14 TDNLDVK
+14 IDNLDMK
-21 ILSSLLNNC
+21 ILSNLLNNC

-44 GVAVKSR
+44 GVAVRSR
-51 IDKMLKTK
+51 IEKMLKSK

-67 IEPHLLGY
+67 IEPYLLGY

-89 IVKHVNLVG
+89 IVKQVKLVG
-98 EPFFIVPCVGGISA
+98 EPFFVVPCVGGYSA

-117 NGEVDQKIAIIK
+117 KGEVEQKIAIIK

-171 DVIAKNVKISSKTV
+171 DVVAKNANISSKTV
-185 ARSIEKL
+185 TRSIEKL
-192 QENTA
+192 QKNPA

-202 IYDPTKIRPY
+202 TYDPGKIKPY
-212 ISHAVLCVVNGN
+212 IAHAILCVINGN
-224 IENLLKTLEK
+224 VETLLKALRK

-244 FIAKNQIALFLYSEN
+244 FIAKNQIALFLYSKD
-259 IFEMDE
+259 IFQMDE

-287 SLPHDWIRNGI
+287 SLPQDWIRNGI
-298 KENRKSEKLHL
+298 KENRKSERLHL
-309 LRV
+309 LRA